1 VTKTA
6 ATRNLLI
13 GLAILSLSLGAFAQT
28 EGEDKYRKA
37 GSLVDDAQFVRA
49 LAIYQEIL
57 NAEPSPDPKT
67 KSRIL
72 NNMGFCHYKLQN
84 TEKAEEFYR
93 QAIDIDPDY
102 ATCLNNLAALL
113 MNRGKHEEALPYL
126 NRAHGLEKNIKVV
139 FNLFV
144 CHYYLKH
151 EREARAFIEEAFA
164 LDDAY
169 TSDRLKSKNI
179 SPKDVER
186 LRKEIKSRHLS

>member
-1 VTKTA
+1 M
-6 ATRNLLI
+6 RNLLI
-13 GLAILSLSLGAFAQT
+13 GLVILSLGFGAFAQT

-37 GSLVDDAQFVRA
+37 GNLVDESQFARA

-57 NAEPSPDPKT
+57 GAEPSPDPKT
-67 KSRIL
+67 KSRVL
-72 NNMGFCHYKLQN
+72 NNMGFCHYKLQDL
-84 TEKAEEFYR
+84 EKAAEFYR

-102 ATCLNNLAALL
+102 VTCLNNLAALL
-113 MNRGKHEEALPYL
+113 MNQVKYEEALSCL
-126 NRAHGLEKNIKVV
+126 NRAHGFEKNIKVV

-151 EREARAFIEEAFA
+151 EKEARAFIEEAFA

-169 TSDRLKSKNI
+169 TSGRLKSKNI
-179 SPKDVER
+179 SPKDLER